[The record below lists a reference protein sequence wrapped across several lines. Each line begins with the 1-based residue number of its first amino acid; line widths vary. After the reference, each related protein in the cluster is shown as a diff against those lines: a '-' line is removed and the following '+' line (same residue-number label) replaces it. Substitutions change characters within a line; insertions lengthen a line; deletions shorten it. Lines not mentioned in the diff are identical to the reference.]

1 MGHGH
6 LAEARGRLSKRRE
19 RSEPFGVSPPPTVK
33 LEDMR
38 IHLSLHPLRPLEL
51 PTQYNQ
57 AVQGFI
63 YHHLEVTLAH
73 WLHEEAYRY
82 QERRFKMFTFGRL
95 QGSYTRRLDSD
106 TIIFETPVTLPIAS
120 ADGRILQSLAET
132 LLRANEVILHQTPCQ
147 VASVGIVPPPKPDL
161 SRPVR
166 VRALSP
172 ITVYSTL
179 QGPTGIKKTYYY
191 TPQEREWSTL
201 LLDNL
206 RRKAVA
212 LGWESERV
220 AELHGRITPLRVGP
234 RDRRINRFKGTVIV
248 GYTGEYTL
256 ELPPALF
263 ELAYDTGLGS
273 KNAQGFGMIEV
284 I

>member
-1 MGHGH
+1 MAR
-6 LAEARGRLSKRRE
+6 LARWVEGQGRGGLF
-19 RSEPFGVSPPPTVK
+19 PCPLTLAQVSDK
-33 LEDMR
+33 LKYVR
-38 IHLSLHPLRPLEL
+38 INLNLMPLEPLEL

-63 YHHLEVTLAH
+63 YHHLEATLAR
-73 WLHEEAYRY
+73 WLHDEAYLYR
-82 QERRFKMFTFGRL
+82 QRHFKMFTFGRI
-95 QGSYTRRLDSD
+95 QGSYTRHAEEER
-106 TIIFETPVTLPIAS
+106 IAFKGAITLPIAS

-132 LLRANEVILHQTPCQ
+132 FLQTSIVTLYHTPCQ
-147 VASVGIVPPPKPDL
+147 VASVGIVPPPKPDF
-161 SRPVR
+161 SGPVR
-166 VRALSP
+166 IRTLSP

-179 QGPTGIKKTYYY
+179 QGPSGAKKTYYY
-191 TPQEREWSTL
+191 TPYEREWSTL

-206 RRKAVA
+206 RRKALA
-212 LGWESERV
+212 LGLEEKRV
-220 AELHGRITPLRVGP
+220 AELHGRVAPLRVGP
-234 RDRRINRFKGTVIV
+234 RDRRVNRFKGTVIV

>member
-1 MGHGH
+1 
-6 LAEARGRLSKRRE
+6 
-19 RSEPFGVSPPPTVK
+19 
-33 LEDMR
+33 MR
-38 IHLSLHPLRPLEL
+38 ILLTLQPQRPLKM

-57 AVQGFI
+57 AVQGFL
-63 YHHLEVTLAH
+63 YHHLEATLAH
-73 WLHEEAYRY
+73 WLHDEAYLYR
-82 QERRFKMFTFGRL
+82 ERRFKMFTFGRI
-95 QGSYTRRLDSD
+95 QGSYTRHAEEDQ
-106 TIIFETPVTLPIAS
+106 IVFGGAVTLPIAS

-132 LLRANEVILHQTPCQ
+132 FLQASLVTLHHTPCQ
-147 VASVGIVPPPKPDL
+147 VASVGIVPPPKLDF

-166 VRALSP
+166 VRTLSP

-179 QGPTGIKKTYYY
+179 QSPSGAKKTYYY
-191 TPQEREWSTL
+191 TPHEREWSTL

-212 LGWESERV
+212 LGWEPERV
-220 AELHGRITPLRVGP
+220 AELHGRVAPLRVSP

-248 GYTGEYTL
+248 GYTGEYAL

-284 I
+284 V